1 MSAPDKAIPRR
12 ILDDADCIAVFPQ
25 VIKAAFGIGGRGGRG
40 VVVCR
45 NAGGWSAPAFLNVG
59 GASFGL
65 QIGAESTD
73 YVMLFMTP
81 ESARSLLESNV
92 KLGGSVSVA
101 AGPVGREAEAATDLK
116 LNAQILSY
124 SRSKGLFAGAALE
137 GAVIET
143 ADGDMR
149 DVYGANGSVEIGT
162 VWRRDRAARSNG
174 VLENDRGLRAERRVP
189 ESNPH
194 RACCPDEIEV
204 RRHALLFSAHHF
216 ERHGDDVWRLRGHHH
231 VELPFQHAFDGL
243 AAEARGERA
252 IVARRR
258 ASALQMAEYDVARF
272 LACQLLELAR
282 ADCAVSAQALR
293 GRRIALR
300 Q

>member
-1 MSAPDKAIPRR
+1 MKKLYMSLSLCVVLGAAATGLAQTAAKDIHDEIEQTTKAATIFREIMSAPDKAIPRR

-45 NAGGWSAPAFLNVG
+45 TATGWSAPAYLNVG

-81 ESARSLLESNV
+81 EGARSLLESNV

-101 AGPVGREAEAATDLK
+101 AGPVGREAEAATDVK

-143 ADGDMR
+143 ANSDMK
-149 DVYGANGSVEIGT
+149 DVYGENAT
-162 VWRRDRAARSNG
+162 AKA
-174 VLENDRGLRAERRVP
+174 VLFGNTPAPP
-189 ESNPH
+189 ELT
-194 RACCPDEIEV
+194 AFAKTIE
-204 RRHALLFSAHHF
+204 AYTP
-216 ERHGDDVWRLRGHHH
+216 GKK
-231 VELPFQHAFDGL
+231 
-243 AAEARGERA
+243 
-252 IVARRR
+252 
-258 ASALQMAEYDVARF
+258 
-272 LACQLLELAR
+272 
-282 ADCAVSAQALR
+282 
-293 GRRIALR
+293 
-300 Q
+300 

>member
-1 MSAPDKAIPRR
+1 MKKLYTTLSFFVALGMATTGFAQPAASDIHDEIEQTTKAAAIFREIMGAPDKAIPRR

-45 NAGGWSAPAFLNVG
+45 NATGWSAPAFLNVG

-101 AGPVGREAEAATDLK
+101 AGPIGREAEAATDAK

-124 SRSKGLFAGAALE
+124 SRSKGLFAGMALE

-143 ADGDMR
+143 ANKDMN
-149 DVYGANGSVEIGT
+149 DVYGKNATAKSVLFGG
-162 VWRRDRAARSNG
+162 AAGPQEMTAFSKM
-174 VLENDRGLRAERRVP
+174 
-189 ESNPH
+189 
-194 RACCPDEIEV
+194 IEGYAPS
-204 RRHALLFSAHHF
+204 RK
-216 ERHGDDVWRLRGHHH
+216 
-231 VELPFQHAFDGL
+231 
-243 AAEARGERA
+243 
-252 IVARRR
+252 
-258 ASALQMAEYDVARF
+258 
-272 LACQLLELAR
+272 
-282 ADCAVSAQALR
+282 
-293 GRRIALR
+293 
-300 Q
+300 

>member
-1 MSAPDKAIPRR
+1 MKKLYTTMSLCLVLGMAAAAHAQPAAKDTHDEIEQTTKAATIFREIMGAPDKAIPRR

-25 VIKAAFGIGGRGGRG
+25 VIKAAFGVGGRGGRG

-45 NAGGWSAPAFLNVG
+45 NANGWSAPAFLNVG

-81 ESARSLLESNV
+81 ESARSLLETNV

-101 AGPVGREAEAATDLK
+101 AGPIGREAEAATDLK

-143 ADGDMR
+143 AGNDMR
-149 DVYGANGSVEIGT
+149 DVYGANATAKSVLFGDAKTPQELTAFAKTIEGYT
-162 VWRRDRAARSNG
+162 AAKK
-174 VLENDRGLRAERRVP
+174 
-189 ESNPH
+189 
-194 RACCPDEIEV
+194 
-204 RRHALLFSAHHF
+204 
-216 ERHGDDVWRLRGHHH
+216 
-231 VELPFQHAFDGL
+231 
-243 AAEARGERA
+243 
-252 IVARRR
+252 
-258 ASALQMAEYDVARF
+258 
-272 LACQLLELAR
+272 
-282 ADCAVSAQALR
+282 
-293 GRRIALR
+293 
-300 Q
+300 